1 MALMKETDMELPDF
15 LIDHPDGEIRLTGHR
30 IGLYTVVR
38 DYKEGRSVR
47 EIAEE
52 YPTLSADLIRQV
64 IAFYEENRSQVDAY
78 VDSCEKE
85 LMRQAALGPGPGTL
99 QVRELLDR
107 IQQADQKQAADPD
120 WARLSA
126 VEKLR
131 RIQKETNTESPQ
143 FLFEPD
149 APARVRQ

>member
-1 MALMKETDMELPDF
+1 MELPDF

-52 YPTLSADLIRQV
+52 YPTLSVELIRQV
-64 IAFYEENRSQVDAY
+64 IAFYAENRSQVDAY
-78 VDSCEKE
+78 VDTCEKE
-85 LMRQAALGPGPGTL
+85 LMRQASAQPGPGTL

-107 IQQADQKQAADPD
+107 IQQADQKHAADPD
-120 WARLSA
+120 WAHFSA
-126 VEKLR
+126 GEKLR
-131 RIQKETNTESPQ
+131 QIEKESHSEKT
-143 FLFEPD
+143 
-149 APARVRQ
+149 